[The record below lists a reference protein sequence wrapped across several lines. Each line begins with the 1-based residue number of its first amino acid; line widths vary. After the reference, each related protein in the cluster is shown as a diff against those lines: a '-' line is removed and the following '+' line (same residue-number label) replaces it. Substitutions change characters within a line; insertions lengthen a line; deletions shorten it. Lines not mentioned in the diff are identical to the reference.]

1 MLNAYGMRIRLSG
14 CATVALLAGLWPW
27 PALAADGQE
36 LGLGML
42 MVKSVAALAAV
53 LALFALVVW
62 LMRRVQGGGGIMPG
76 KSPMQLEYRM
86 NLDNRNAI
94 AIVRCDGQRWLV
106 GISPAGLTRID
117 RLPPADEARPSQEPE
132 AK

>member
-1 MLNAYGMRIRLSG
+1 MLNAYGMKMRLSG
-14 CATVALLAGLWPW
+14 CTAVALFAGLWPW

-42 MVKSVAALAAV
+42 MVKAVAALAAV

-62 LMRRVQGGGGIMPG
+62 LMRRVQGGGIMPG

-94 AIVRCDGQRWLV
+94 AIVRCDDQRWLV

-117 RLPPADEARPSQEPE
+117 RLSSADEGHAPQEAE

>member
-1 MLNAYGMRIRLSG
+1 MLNAYGMKMRLSG
-14 CATVALLAGLWPW
+14 CTAVALVAGLWPW
-27 PALAADGQE
+27 PAFAADEKE

-42 MVKSVAALAAV
+42 MVKAVAALAAV

-62 LMRRVQGGGGIMPG
+62 LMRRVQGGGIMPG

-117 RLPPADEARPSQEPE
+117 RLSSADEGHALQEPE